1 MSSIYQPPTS
11 ALVHNLITLTKD
23 EYSYVLCLFGFKFS
37 LLMSYLRFIQFGVW
51 RVVTK
56 VMAVVMIL
64 AHISFEFGFLLN
76 CMPVRYV
83 SGLRVYF
90 SA

>member
-1 MSSIYQPPTS
+1 MSSIYQPA
-11 ALVHNLITLTKD
+11 ALASHLVILIKD

-56 VMAVVMIL
+56 AMAVVMIL

-83 SGLRVYF
+83 SGLRIACLL
-90 SA
+90 SC